1 MVAGAFPIVKLGYL
15 AIKQISKPLANV
27 IKSRAK
33 VHPFFRKYVCMPP
46 AQYDARSTAGESSG
60 TEQDKKSEKKS
71 GRWTGKNA
79 WKLGLLG
86 LGGWLIFSGGA
97 LFYIWGAPPRD
108 PEGNEIEDEF
118 SKLPKLT
125 AMFKRASKEVNIFT
139 KSIQEPSRQQLL
151 PDPLTYPYVQPP
163 YTLVLE
169 MTGVLVHPDWTYSTG
184 WRFKKRPYIDYF
196 LEQVGPP
203 MFEVVIYSQEQ
214 GMTADPL
221 ISSLDP
227 RGSIMYRLYR
237 DATRYMN
244 GHHLKDLACL
254 NRDLSKVIM
263 IDWSST
269 ATQLQRQNTLTIPK
283 WNGEEGDRTL
293 IDLANFLKTIAASDV
308 EDVRTVLQYYS
319 QFDDPLAVFRE
330 NQRKLQEEQ
339 ERMAAEYKQMEE
351 KKRVSGWGLSGF
363 LRKR

>member
-1 MVAGAFPIVKLGYL
+1 
-15 AIKQISKPLANV
+15 
-27 IKSRAK
+27 
-33 VHPFFRKYVCMPP
+33 
-46 AQYDARSTAGESSG
+46 
-60 TEQDKKSEKKS
+60 
-71 GRWTGKNA
+71 
-79 WKLGLLG
+79 
-86 LGGWLIFSGGA
+86 
-97 LFYIWGAPPRD
+97 
-108 PEGNEIEDEF
+108 
-118 SKLPKLT
+118 
-125 AMFKRASKEVNIFT
+125 
-139 KSIQEPSRQQLL
+139 
-151 PDPLTYPYVQPP
+151 
-163 YTLVLE
+163 
-169 MTGVLVHPDWTYSTG
+169 
-184 WRFKKRPYIDYF
+184 
-196 LEQVGPP
+196 
-203 MFEVVIYSQEQ
+203 
-214 GMTADPL
+214 
-221 ISSLDP
+221 
-227 RGSIMYRLYR
+227 MYRLYR